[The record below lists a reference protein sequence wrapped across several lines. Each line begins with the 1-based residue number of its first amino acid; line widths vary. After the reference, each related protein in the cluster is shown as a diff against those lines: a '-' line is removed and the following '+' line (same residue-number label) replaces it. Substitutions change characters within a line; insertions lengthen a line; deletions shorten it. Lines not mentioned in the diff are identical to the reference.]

1 MKSIVAAFEFLT
13 ILSRLIRF
21 QPSAPMVGK
30 AAAFFPVV
38 GLALGLSV
46 ALLARTLENYVDAE
60 ILSTT
65 LVAFLIL
72 ATGGLHLEG
81 LEKTFD
87 APGLRRS
94 MAGSEPSS
102 RAIGIVAIL
111 FVILFKIRSID
122 ILEEKLTLAL
132 LLTPVM
138 ARWAMLVF
146 IYGSHRR
153 SEGEASIIAANVRFW
168 HVVFA
173 TVATLAPATYFLGRT
188 ALWIGLSLS
197 ILVLLCRALFHRR
210 TGVLTRDNYGAVVEG
225 SEALSLV
232 LLATL

>member
-1 MKSIVAAFEFLT
+1 MKSIVAAFKFLT
-13 ILSRLIRF
+13 ILSRFIRL

-30 AAAFFPVV
+30 AAALFPVV
-38 GLALGLSV
+38 GLVLGLSL
-46 ALLARTLENYVDAE
+46 ALLARALQNYVDAE

-72 ATGGLHLEG
+72 ATGGVHLEG
-81 LEKTFD
+81 LLKTFD
-87 APGLRRS
+87 VPGLRRS
-94 MAGSEPSS
+94 IEVSQSS
-102 RAIGIVAIL
+102 SSAIGIVAIL
-111 FVILFKIRSID
+111 LVIIFKIKSID

-146 IYGSHRR
+146 IYGSHRQ
-153 SEGEASIIAANVRFW
+153 SEGEASIIAANVKFW
-168 HVVFA
+168 HIVFA
-173 TVATLAPATYFLGRT
+173 TIATLAPATYLLGPT

-197 ILVLLCRALFHRR
+197 ILALLCRAFFYKR
-210 TGVLTRDNYGAVVEG
+210 TGALTRDNFGAVVEG

-232 LLATL
+232 LLASL

>member
-1 MKSIVAAFEFLT
+1 
-13 ILSRLIRF
+13 
-21 QPSAPMVGK
+21 VGK
-30 AAAFFPVV
+30 ASALFPIV
-38 GLALGLSV
+38 GLVLGLSL
-46 ALLARTLENYVDAE
+46 ALLARTLENYVDPE
-60 ILSTT
+60 ILSAT

-94 MAGSEPSS
+94 MEGSEPSS
-102 RAIGIVAIL
+102 SAIGIVAIL
-111 FVILFKIRSID
+111 FVILFKIKSID

-138 ARWAMLVF
+138 ARWAMLIF

-153 SEGEASIIAANVRFW
+153 SEGEASIIAAHVRFW
-168 HVVFA
+168 HVAFA

-197 ILVLLCRALFHRR
+197 ILALLCRALFHKR
-210 TGVLTRDNYGAVVEG
+210 TGVLTQDNYGAVVEG

-232 LLATL
+232 LMATL

>member
-1 MKSIVAAFEFLT
+1 MKSIVAAFKFLT
-13 ILSRLIRF
+13 ILGRLTSV

-30 AAAFFPVV
+30 AAALFPIV
-38 GLALGLSV
+38 GLVLGLSL

-72 ATGGLHLEG
+72 VTGGVHLEG
-81 LEKTFD
+81 LRKTSD
-87 APGLRRS
+87 APGLTQS
-94 MAGSEPSS
+94 LAESQSS
-102 RAIGIVAIL
+102 SSAIGIVAII
-111 FVILFKIRSID
+111 FVMLLKIKSID

-138 ARWAMLVF
+138 ARWAMLIF
-146 IYGSHRR
+146 IYGSHRH

-168 HVVFA
+168 QVVFA
-173 TVATLAPATYFLGRT
+173 TIATLAPATYLLGRT

-197 ILVLLCRALFHRR
+197 ILALLCRALFHKR
-210 TGVLTRDNYGAVVEG
+210 TGALTRDNFGAVVEA

-232 LLATL
+232 LMASL

>member
-13 ILSRLIRF
+13 ILSRFIRF
-21 QPSAPMVGK
+21 PPSAPMVGQ
-30 AAAFFPVV
+30 AAALFPII
-38 GLALGLSV
+38 GLVLGLSL
-46 ALLARTLENYVDAE
+46 ALLARALQNYVDVE

-65 LVAFLIL
+65 LVAFLVL
-72 ATGGLHLEG
+72 ATGAVHLEG
-81 LEKTFD
+81 LKKTFD
-87 APGLRRS
+87 APGVRPS
-94 MAGSEPSS
+94 AGSESS
-102 RAIGIVAIL
+102 SSAVGIVAIL
-111 FVILFKIRSID
+111 VVILFKIKSID

-146 IYGSHRR
+146 IYGSYRH

-168 HVVFA
+168 HVAFA
-173 TVATLAPATYFLGRT
+173 TIATLALASYLLDRT

-197 ILVLLCRALFHRR
+197 ILALLCRALFHKQ
-210 TGVLTRDNYGAVVEG
+210 TGALTRDNYGAVVEG

-232 LLATL
+232 LMASL